1 MTKLPHVETVT
12 VDELLFAYAVGGNAA
27 TGAIPQSGVKGM
39 GVNLRMD
46 DGDVQRIELTDTPLN
61 RAAIAIRDQF
71 PKGKLQPILLRIMSL
86 NEMAALDDAQTY
98 IRAAPDNPGESE
110 ISGAMFKVA
119 AEMPLN
125 QKLSFNRSA
134 FFKRVEK
141 AFAADPD

>member
-71 PKGKLQPILLRIMSL
+71 PKGKLQPILLRKPAWRIIHRY
-86 NEMAALDDAQTY
+86 NE
-98 IRAAPDNPGESE
+98 
-110 ISGAMFKVA
+110 
-119 AEMPLN
+119 
-125 QKLSFNRSA
+125 
-134 FFKRVEK
+134 
-141 AFAADPD
+141 